1 MVAKHGVKPGQVMLI
16 HGQVIRPDQV
26 QQISPYEAMKMITL
40 WAAEQFGEQ
49 ATKGSTAGRWLL
61 GQLQERCGRPL
72 SALPQLN
79 SKARRPQRGR
89 SLRMRW

>member
-1 MVAKHGVKPGQVMLI
+1 
-16 HGQVIRPDQV
+16 
-26 QQISPYEAMKMITL
+26 MITL

-79 SKARRPQRGR
+79 
-89 SLRMRW
+89 